1 MLRGLSV
8 VRTLA
13 GSCENV
19 HLRSHAR
26 TRSYVPTPRGTY
38 IRSTLSWVPLHE
50 GCHSRTFRF
59 FMLRPIQYSPDVVS
73 FLFFFLSLP
82 PRCTF
87 SFLCFVLTCSPSFRS
102 FCRPLRCPF
111 FYLSPILFFSPSFL
125 FPSWSGHLLFLSS
138 ELKVRTYERN
148 IPSTE
153 IFYGFVNANIPTP
166 LRPLVLPLLL
176 QTLLSTSASCASDK
190 KKCTRESHFTTY
202 PNSSTKTSILYHHG
216 TRFCPDG
223 VYSFRDFSIR

>member
-1 MLRGLSV
+1 MQGQEVTFLLPAVLISEARYHGFPFTRVAILVPSASLCYGQFSILQTLSLSSFSFFLFPHV
-8 VRTLA
+8 VR
-13 GSCENV
+13 
-19 HLRSHAR
+19 
-26 TRSYVPTPRGTY
+26 
-38 IRSTLSWVPLHE
+38 
-50 GCHSRTFRF
+50 
-59 FMLRPIQYSPDVVS
+59 
-73 FLFFFLSLP
+73 SL
-82 PRCTF
+82 
-87 SFLCFVLTCSPSFRS
+87 FLCFVLTCSPSFRS

-153 IFYGFVNANIPTP
+153 IFYGFVNANIPTL